1 MPRPVI
7 FILPLPG
14 PTAAPATL
22 FADHAVRVDACT
34 ACRERIRAT
43 ECHEGRAQG
52 VHRQRPSRS
61 TSPFWLCFLVEGHFG
76 GLHACN
82 LIVHVVVNQNK
93 HNRRC
98 RVLIV
103 TGYPAFCLGAFF
115 RSIFPGFG
123 CRQCTR
129 VRSTLPYLPRPVTTA
144 TCRISQART
153 LPPGVSILCFS
164 CPRPS
169 RSTTS
174 CS

>member
-7 FILPLPG
+7 FIFPLQG
-14 PTAAPATL
+14 PTGAPATL

-61 TSPFWLCFLVEGHFG
+61 TRPFGFAFWLRVFWRS
-76 GLHACN
+76 ACLQSYRPHRGEPEQRN
-82 LIVHVVVNQNK
+82 
-93 HNRRC
+93 C
-98 RVLIV
+98 RSRALRV
-103 TGYPAFCLGAFF
+103 TGCPASCLGGFF
-115 RSIFPGFG
+115 RSIFPGSG

-144 TCRISQART
+144 MCRISQART
-153 LPPGVSILCFS
+153 LPPGASILCFS
-164 CPRPS
+164 CPRPL